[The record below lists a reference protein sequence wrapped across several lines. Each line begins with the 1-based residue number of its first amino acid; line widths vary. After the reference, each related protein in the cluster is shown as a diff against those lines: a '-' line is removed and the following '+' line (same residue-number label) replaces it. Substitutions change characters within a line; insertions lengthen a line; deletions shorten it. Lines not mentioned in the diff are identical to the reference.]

1 MVSYSKLGLE
11 NEDGGNSFSKK
22 KAMKHNFLI
31 VLKWLSSEAE
41 ITQVSREGAAFLN
54 LVWIRRGSRL
64 YTGIDNDYNT
74 YDNITR

>member
-1 MVSYSKLGLE
+1 
-11 NEDGGNSFSKK
+11 
-22 KAMKHNFLI
+22 MKHNFLI
-31 VLKWLSSEAE
+31 VLQWLSSEAE

-54 LVWIRRGSRL
+54 LVWIRCGSRL